1 MPPTLG
7 KDYLIGNEIK
17 NKFNDVENVCYLDTD
32 IQINHFLA
40 PNIFDNYNK
49 KKISMISCVK
59 NMPIQEILLNYKKTF
74 LILEINLYPRNI
86 HSTHQAS

>member
-1 MPPTLG
+1 MYFDDKIELKEKNLNKFAPTWQRL
-7 KDYLIGNEIK
+7 LIGNEIK

-49 KKISMISCVK
+49 KKK
-59 NMPIQEILLNYKKTF
+59 
-74 LILEINLYPRNI
+74 
-86 HSTHQAS
+86 